1 MVKIL
6 KNDGSRGTKNLPDAS
21 IPSSTVF
28 TGDIDTAGGVRVD
41 GTVKGKVRAGGDV
54 TIGLEGTV
62 EGGIKASNVNIAG
75 KIIGNVTVSGA
86 VQMLS
91 GSKLVGDLAASSFAI
106 ELGAYYKGQCII
118 TGSKEQPML
127 SAPKEEAERDKSSSQ
142 TAESEADE
150 SKKSSSQAAEPEAAK
165 SEAAKPEAAK
175 SEAAEPEANES
186 EANESGTVESD
197 TGEAEVNES
206 DTVESNETG
215 PENNSSEA
223 ASSDMEQEAQ
233 NKNDS
238 ARTPNN
244 RRKSRKR

>member
-1 MVKIL
+1 MNIKRSSKMVKIL

-21 IPSSTVF
+21 IPPGTVF
-28 TGDIDTAGGVRVD
+28 TGDIDTAGGIRID

-62 EGGIKASNVNIAG
+62 EGGIKSSNVNIAG
-75 KIIGNVTVSGA
+75 KIIGNVSVSGA

-127 SAPKEEAERDKSSSQ
+127 SAPKEEAEPDKSRSEAAEPDKSSR
-142 TAESEADE
+142 
-150 SKKSSSQAAEPEAAK
+150 
-165 SEAAKPEAAK
+165 
-175 SEAAEPEANES
+175 SEAAEPEAAEPIANES
-186 EANESGTVESD
+186 EAGESD
-197 TGEAEVNES
+197 AGKPEANES
-206 DTVESNETG
+206 DTVEPDETE
-215 PENNSSEA
+215 PRNNSSEA
-223 ASSDMEQEAQ
+223 AASDLEQKAQ
-233 NKNDS
+233 NKSNA

-244 RRKSRKR
+244 RRKNRKR